1 VVPAV
6 ERPGRSREAPV
17 SILVTGDTHGDM
29 RRFNNQ
35 NMRRQC
41 DGEYPSHVLIAGDFG
56 LVYSTNPDDRLE
68 RELVDWL
75 DAKPWE
81 TVALLGNHENYERA
95 YALPLAEH
103 LGAPMYRVSEKVWL
117 MQHGNVYT
125 IEGKTFFA
133 FGGAASID
141 RASRQDRISWWE
153 EEVPT
158 RADVDR
164 GVRSL
169 AAVGGK
175 VDYVI
180 THTAPREAVDTVIG
194 KPLILGDA
202 GREREEAQFYDPTV
216 ALLMEL
222 RGHIDLGTLKEWF
235 FGHFHT
241 EAVFR
246 GSITGFL
253 YHGLYMDF
261 ARIR

>member
-1 VVPAV
+1 VRSG
-6 ERPGRSREAPV
+6 EGRV

-29 RRFNNQ
+29 RRFNND
-35 NMRRQC
+35 NMKRQG

-56 LVYSTNPDDRLE
+56 LVYATNPADRLE

-75 DAKPWE
+75 DAKSWE
-81 TVALLGNHENYERA
+81 TIALLGNHENYERA
-95 YALPLAEH
+95 YALPLVEH

-141 RASRQDRISWWE
+141 KASRQDRLSWWE
-153 EEVPT
+153 EEIPT

-169 AAVGGK
+169 EAVGGK

-194 KPLILGDA
+194 KSLILLGDA
-202 GREREEAQFYDPTV
+202 DREEDEALFYDPTV
-216 ALLMEL
+216 ACLMEL